1 MVYPTTS
8 TDRAMSAGRAARR
21 VGGQDG
27 RTFIFVFA
35 MVMIGCLALVI
46 FPILGLAAGGL
57 LDGPGGARLGAGIG
71 FLLALALAGVGS
83 LALWKARSRP

>member
-1 MVYPTTS
+1 
-8 TDRAMSAGRAARR
+8 
-21 VGGQDG
+21 
-27 RTFIFVFA
+27 
-35 MVMIGCLALVI
+35 MIGCLALVI